1 MASQELNNLDLLKS
15 YISVFSSPEG
25 EKVLNDLISRYMLRS
40 SMHDN
45 PTQVS
50 FREGE
55 RNVVL
60 QIIAAL
66 NLDAKTLRERGKD
79 AKKAPATI

>member
-1 MASQELNNLDLLKS
+1 
-15 YISVFSSPEG
+15 
-25 EKVLNDLISRYMLRS
+25 MLRS

-66 NLDAKTLRERGKD
+66 NIDAKTLRERVKD
-79 AKKAPATI
+79 AKKARATI